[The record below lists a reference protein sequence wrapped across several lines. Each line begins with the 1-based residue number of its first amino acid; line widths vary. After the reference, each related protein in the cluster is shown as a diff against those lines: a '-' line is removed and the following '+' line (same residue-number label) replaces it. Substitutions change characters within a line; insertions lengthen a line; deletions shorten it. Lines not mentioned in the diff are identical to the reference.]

1 MDELDFG
8 WEFGAIMLLLYGLFY
23 FIMLAVNYLLVV
35 ARWTNQKITDRIV
48 GEDKK
53 SIFRTALPFLISS
66 TIICLNFI
74 ILSFISNISS
84 PYNIPGRIL
93 TGVASIYFHIGF
105 IGYIIGMTC
114 LSLTRY
120 SFTMNWTVI
129 DRLKGFKT
137 VFNFILWTTIAI
149 ILTYGWNFY
158 FPIGYS
164 LLFSISSLSTPDGIS
179 KSSLSNPDD
188 IFIFKMAKHKQ
199 IDSKHTDR
207 ITAASTCFALLGR

>member
-8 WEFGAIMLLLYGLFY
+8 WEFGAIMLLLSGLFY

-35 ARWTNQKITDRIV
+35 ALGGQIKKITDKIV

-53 SIFRTALPFLISS
+53 DIFRTAFPFLISS
-66 TIICLNFI
+66 TIICLTFI
-74 ILSFISNISS
+74 ILSFISNINS

-93 TGVASIYFHIGF
+93 TGVASICSHIGF

-120 SFTMNWTVI
+120 SFTMTWTVI

-137 VFNFILWTTIAI
+137 VFNFILWTTIVI
-149 ILTYGWNFY
+149 ILTYGWNF
-158 FPIGYS
+158 
-164 LLFSISSLSTPDGIS
+164 LFSNWLFSFCLASRPLVLLMELANPLLTILMTYLFLKWRNINKSTTS
-179 KSSLSNPDD
+179 
-188 IFIFKMAKHKQ
+188 MQ
-199 IDSKHTDR
+199 TE
-207 ITAASTCFALLGR
+207 